1 MVDYYSRYIEIA
13 KLPQKDASSMEVIR
27 HLKSIMAR
35 HGIPAEIVSDN
46 RPQFSAAVFAEFT
59 KSYGITHQ
67 TSSPRHPQ
75 GNGEA
80 ERAVKTVKS
89 ILNKSEI
96 FRLTGLS
103 YNSHTQWVQPVTTP
117 HGKDT
122 EINNSAASN
131 SFCPTAAK
139 SD

>member
-1 MVDYYSRYIEIA
+1 
-13 KLPQKDASSMEVIR
+13 MEVIR

-46 RPQFSAAVFAEFT
+46 GPQFSAEVFAEFT

-67 TSSPRHPQ
+67 TSSPRYPQ

-89 ILNKSEI
+89 ILNKSEDPY
-96 FRLTGLS
+96 LGLLA
-103 YNSHTQWVQPVTTP
+103 YRTTAIHNGTARHNSSWEGH
-117 HGKDT
+117 
-122 EINNSAASN
+122 
-131 SFCPTAAK
+131 
-139 SD
+139 